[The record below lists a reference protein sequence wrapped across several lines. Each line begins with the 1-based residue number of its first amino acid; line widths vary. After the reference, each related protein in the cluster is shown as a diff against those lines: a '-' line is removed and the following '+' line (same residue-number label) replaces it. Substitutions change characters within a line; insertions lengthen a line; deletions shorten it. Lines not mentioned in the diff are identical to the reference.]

1 MFYDMYMKTRL
12 SILICNLL
20 DLKAENEQ
28 LKARIKELE
37 TQLNNLNLELKSSQE
52 LTETLVV
59 INEQFG
65 KENDDLYR
73 KLGVY
78 ENLRKPRIMEENP
91 KSKRKHARYQI
102 NFITGLKLSI

>member
-1 MFYDMYMKTRL
+1 MKTRS

-37 TQLNNLNLELKSSQE
+37 TQLNDLDLELKDSQE
-52 LTETLVV
+52 LTKTLIT

-73 KLGVY
+73 KLSMY
-78 ENLRKPRIMEENP
+78 EKYEKLRKPRIMEKNP
-91 KSKRKHARYQI
+91 NFKRKHARYHM
-102 NFITGLKLSI
+102 NFITVF